1 MLAALDM
8 AFNPS
13 GGHMAGKRMMTLAAC
28 VALAAGPALAAQPTE
43 ARVRELMQVMNVSS
57 QFAAMNDQMAE
68 VMGQQLPCVPTD
80 YWKGYIDKAGTEQL
94 ITAMIPAYQHHFSA
108 DEVDGLIKFYKSPL
122 GQKLV
127 AQMPATLAEA
137 ARSGQQWSRQRTSD
151 MFSDLQKQGKLGADG
166 RCPATGGSNGG

>member
-1 MLAALDM
+1 
-8 AFNPS
+8 
-13 GGHMAGKRMMTLAAC
+13 MAGKRMMTLAAC
-28 VALAAGPALAAQPTE
+28 VALAAGPAFAAQPTE

-137 ARSGQQWSRQRTSD
+137 TRSGQQWSRQRTSD